1 MRDLIFSVSRLRLIP
16 PSAGWGHTQRDR
28 RRLHDVSPA
37 WTQRAWISWG
47 AASQQRFHVSWSSRW
62 LVWVWI
68 VSWASESRA
77 AVQLC
82 DDFPHVRSVLDP
94 ARHLPEPSSWCGAD
108 GSESVKSNRVW
119 WCTCSERVA
128 ARGAFQWVWAEFK
141 PEEWRSCVRDNGEI
155 VFSSLDINLR
165 PCCCC
170 CSCRLLLVEKKK
182 NDRLFWETSFIKLVC
197 SGSCW
202 WEGNPGAVGDNISEP
217 DGHDTAGPRDDDHRW
232 RRASGGQTSSWSE
245 GGRTGRQRDGGD
257 YTAFNI
263 LTSAADVFWSLNT
276 HHVFFSRDQSLR

>member
-1 MRDLIFSVSRLRLIP
+1 MCDLIFSVSRLRLIP

-47 AASQQRFHVSWSSRW
+47 AASRQRFHVSWSSRW
-62 LVWVWI
+62 LFWVWI

-82 DDFPHVRSVLDP
+82 DDFPRLRSVLDP

-165 PCCCC
+165 PCC
-170 CSCRLLLVEKKK
+170 SFMLQVVTCREEEWQIILRNIFYKTCVF
-182 NDRLFWETSFIKLVC
+182 RKLPV
-197 SGSCW
+197 
-202 WEGNPGAVGDNISEP
+202 
-217 DGHDTAGPRDDDHRW
+217 
-232 RRASGGQTSSWSE
+232 RRESWS
-245 GGRTGRQRDGGD
+245 
-257 YTAFNI
+257 
-263 LTSAADVFWSLNT
+263 
-276 HHVFFSRDQSLR
+276 SRR